1 MATDKPN
8 HSRSGCAAER
18 DVFERA
24 MTASVVGRDVYS
36 ATKLPRYKAFYK
48 PKRLGYSDIRK
59 QGNENDEL

>member
-1 MATDKPN
+1 MATGKPN

-24 MTASVVGRDVYS
+24 TMASVVGRDMNS
-36 ATKLPRYKAFYK
+36 ATKLPRYKALYK
-48 PKRLGYSDIRK
+48 PNRLGYSGIRK